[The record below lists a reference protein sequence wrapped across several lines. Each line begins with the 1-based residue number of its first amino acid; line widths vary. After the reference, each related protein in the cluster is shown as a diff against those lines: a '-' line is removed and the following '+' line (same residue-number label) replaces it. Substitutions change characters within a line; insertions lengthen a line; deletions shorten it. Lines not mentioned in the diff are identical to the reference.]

1 MEVALTKDLEELIAE
16 QVASGRYPSPGEVVR
31 DALRLFQEQLLLRER
46 KLEALRRDV
55 HLGLQALEDG
65 EYEEYDAG
73 DIRPL
78 AAEVK
83 ASGRERLRALGKVP
97 VDE

>member
-55 HLGLQALEDG
+55 QIGLQDLEDG
-65 EYEEYDAG
+65 EYDEYDAE
-73 DIRPL
+73 DMQSL
-78 AAEVK
+78 AAEIK
-83 ASGRERLRALGKVP
+83 ARGMERLRALEKEP
-97 VDE
+97 LDE

>member
-16 QVASGRYPSPGEVVR
+16 QVASGHYPSPGEVVR
-31 DALRLFQEQLLLRER
+31 DALRFFQEQLVLRER

-55 HLGLQALEDG
+55 HSGLKALEGG

-73 DIRPL
+73 DMGSL
-78 AAEVK
+78 AAKVK
-83 ASGRERLRALGKVP
+83 AGGRERLKTLKRAGG
-97 VDE
+97 